1 MAWCLAVLKSPWT
14 IEDEERADE
23 GRENQDQEGED
34 DAAPADSR
42 AVTNR
47 AEWREFRAQ
56 FANNTLLAD
65 ELYGDRPESV
75 LRKH

>member
-1 MAWCLAVLKSPWT
+1 
-14 IEDEERADE
+14 DEERADE

-65 ELYGDRPESV
+65 ELYGD
-75 LRKH
+75 